1 MAEKDKKLVEEIKRI
16 SSKGNSAEVKCD
28 KDGNYVIYEIKKK
41 RTMVG

>member
-1 MAEKDKKLVEEIKRI
+1 MDEKDRKMIEEIRKI
-16 SSKGNSAEVKCD
+16 SAKGNSAEVKRD